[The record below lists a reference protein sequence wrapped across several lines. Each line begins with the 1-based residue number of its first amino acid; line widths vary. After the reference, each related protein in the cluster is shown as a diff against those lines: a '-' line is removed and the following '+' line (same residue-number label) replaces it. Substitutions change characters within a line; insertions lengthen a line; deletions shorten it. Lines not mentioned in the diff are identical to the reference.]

1 MESKQNERKV
11 GPNVDKDTRKI
22 KSFKRRIP
30 ISLEMIALYLNPI
43 IYILFSFSYFMH
55 YFS

>member
-1 MESKQNERKV
+1 MASKQNERKV
-11 GPNVDKDTRKI
+11 GPNVDKETRKI